1 MGYFLFS
8 DTLLLVLQNNLNYI
22 FTWKKITIF
31 LFIDI
36 PETKR
41 QFAIWGQ
48 RVHLL
53 LSHVR
58 CPGTVPDSV
67 SCLKWQLPVPLRL
80 EWAWA
85 QGHWDATLGH
95 PGIPLQH
102 QKSTPEL
109 SPSLELTAT
118 ALAPVRGSEEQAY
131 LIGAGLAI
139 KCPPD
144 SSQCLCTLLSPVP
157 PFCNPHNSPCLLQPL
172 PK

>member
-1 MGYFLFS
+1 MGYFFFS
-8 DTLLLVLQNNLNYI
+8 DTFLLVLQNNLHYV
-22 FTWKKITIF
+22 FAWKKITIF

-36 PETKR
+36 LGTKR

-48 RVHLL
+48 LVHQL
-53 LSHVR
+53 LSQVR

-85 QGHWDATLGH
+85 QGRWDATLGH
-95 PGIPLQH
+95 PAIPLWD
-102 QKSTPEL
+102 QKCTL

-118 ALAPVRGSEEQAY
+118 ALAPVIRTEEQVY

-139 KCPPD
+139 KYPPD
-144 SSQCLCTLLSPVP
+144 SSQFLCTFLSSVP
-157 PFCNPHNSPCLLQPL
+157 PFCCPHNYPCLLQPL